1 MLASLSDLGTAVGA
15 SVGLPLA
22 SRTVLALVRSRR
34 SAGGGAN
41 LTAKRERGATEWA
54 EIRTLGALESIG

>member
-1 MLASLSDLGTAVGA
+1 MLASLKDLGTAVGA

-34 SAGGGAN
+34 SGGAN